1 MFYNNPLTVVR
12 GFFIGDGPN
21 ATHMCTLALAE
32 TWKNYVSG
40 DSKI

>member
-21 ATHMCTLALAE
+21 ATHMCTLAFVAIWE
-32 TWKNYVSG
+32 IGVSG
-40 DSKI
+40 DNKI